1 MKIPNKKEFQQIAS
15 NHLPDIDFKDF
26 IKLYKDYTKELY
38 TFLVS
43 DTILWLTN
51 NRKTRIAQCFKK

>member
-1 MKIPNKKEFQQIAS
+1 MKIPNKKEFQQTAS

-38 TFLVS
+38 TFFVS
-43 DTILWLTN
+43 DTILWLYCPMFQEVKAI
-51 NRKTRIAQCFKK
+51 RQ